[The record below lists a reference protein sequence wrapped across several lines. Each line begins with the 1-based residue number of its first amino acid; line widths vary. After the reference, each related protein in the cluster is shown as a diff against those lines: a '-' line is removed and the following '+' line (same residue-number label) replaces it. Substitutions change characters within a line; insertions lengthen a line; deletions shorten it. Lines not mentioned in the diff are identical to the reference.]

1 MTVTTAD
8 DAMSATTT
16 TMTLVTE
23 FGTFEVGEKEV
34 VRFPSGV
41 PGFEACRRFVL
52 LSSPELGVFQC
63 LRSIEGPAASFVVV
77 DPRRVLPT
85 YRTVLSQADLVR
97 LGTTGDPSAP
107 LLWLAIVTLED
118 ATGQA
123 HVNLRAPIVINP
135 QMMVGYQ
142 LMPSNSLYPLRHPLS
157 GD

>member
-1 MTVTTAD
+1 MTAIS
-8 DAMSATTT
+8 AEPMNANATTER
-16 TMTLVTE
+16 LVTE
-23 FGTFEVGEKEV
+23 FGTFEVGEREKV
-34 VRFPSGV
+34 SFPSGL
-41 PGFEACRRFVL
+41 PGFEACRKFVL
-52 LSSPELGVFQC
+52 LSSPELGLFQC
-63 LRSIEGPAASFVVV
+63 LRSCEGPVASFVVV

-97 LGTTGDPSAP
+97 LGTTNDATAP

>member
-1 MTVTTAD
+1 MTAISVDPAMNGTTRHLD
-8 DAMSATTT
+8 
-16 TMTLVTE
+16 TE
-23 FGTFEVGEKEV
+23 FGSFDVGPKEEIS
-34 VRFPSGV
+34 FPSGL
-41 PGFEACRRFVL
+41 PGFEACRKFVL
-52 LSSPELGVFQC
+52 LSSAELGVFQC

-77 DPRRVLPT
+77 DPRRVLAS
-85 YRTVLSQADLVR
+85 YRTVLSQADHVR
-97 LGTTGDPSAP
+97 LSSAGDTTT

>member
-1 MTVTTAD
+1 MTAASIDPV
-8 DAMSATTT
+8 MSATQH
-16 TMTLVTE
+16 LDTE
-23 FGTFEVGEKEV
+23 FGSFDIGEKE
-34 VRFPSGV
+34 RISFPSGV
-41 PGFEACRRFVL
+41 PGFESCRKFVL
-52 LSSPELGVFQC
+52 LSSEELGVFQC
-63 LRSIEGPAASFVVV
+63 LRSIEGPVASFVVV
-77 DPRRVLPT
+77 DPRRVLPS

-97 LGTTGDPSAP
+97 LGTSGESPT

-157 GD
+157 GA

>member
-1 MTVTTAD
+1 MNAPLRLD
-8 DAMSATTT
+8 
-16 TMTLVTE
+16 TE
-23 FGTFEVGEKEV
+23 FGVFEVGSEESIS
-34 VRFPSGV
+34 FPSGV

-52 LSSPELGVFQC
+52 
-63 LRSIEGPAASFVVV
+63 
-77 DPRRVLPT
+77 PT
-85 YRTVLSQADLVR
+85 YRTVLSGADLVR
-97 LGTTGDPSAP
+97 LGASPDGS

>member
-1 MTVTTAD
+1 MTV
-8 DAMSATTT
+8 MSADEVMKAATTP
-16 TMTLVTE
+16 MTLVTE
-23 FGTFEVGEKEV
+23 FGTFEVGENEV
-34 VRFPSGV
+34 VRFPSGM
-41 PGFEACRRFVL
+41 PGFEACRKFVL

-77 DPRRVLPT
+77 DPRRVLAT
-85 YRTVLSQADLVR
+85 YRTVLSQADMVR
-97 LGTTGDPSAP
+97 LGSTGEGTP

>member
-1 MTVTTAD
+1 MTAISIDPV
-8 DAMSATTT
+8 MSGPQH
-16 TMTLVTE
+16 LVTE
-23 FGTFEVGEKEV
+23 FGNFDVGPKEQIS
-34 VRFPSGV
+34 FPSGV
-41 PGFEACRRFVL
+41 PGFEACRKFVL
-52 LSSPELGVFQC
+52 LSSEDLGVFQC
-63 LRSIEGPAASFVVV
+63 LRSIEGPVASFVVV
-77 DPRRVLPT
+77 DPRRVLPS

-97 LGTTGDPSAP
+97 LGSIGEATP

-118 ATGQA
+118 TTGQA

>member
-1 MTVTTAD
+1 MTVTMIEPVMNAPMHLD
-8 DAMSATTT
+8 
-16 TMTLVTE
+16 TE
-23 FGTFEVGEKEV
+23 FGTFEVGATEIIN
-34 VRFPSGV
+34 FPSGM
-41 PGFEACRRFVL
+41 PGFEACRKFVL
-52 LSSPELGVFQC
+52 LSSAELGVFQC

-77 DPRRVLPT
+77 DPRRVLPS
-85 YRTVLSQADLVR
+85 YRTALSQADLVR
-97 LGTTGDPSAP
+97 LGTSADAA

-135 QMMVGYQ
+135 QTMVGYQ

>member
-1 MTVTTAD
+1 MTAMTAD
-8 DAMSATTT
+8 PVMNGATQH
-16 TMTLVTE
+16 LVTE
-23 FGTFEVGEKEV
+23 FGTFDVGPKEQIS
-34 VRFPSGV
+34 FPSGL
-41 PGFEACRRFVL
+41 PGFEACRKFVL
-52 LSSPELGVFQC
+52 LSSEELGVFQC
-63 LRSIEGPAASFVVV
+63 LRSIDGPTASFVVV
-77 DPRRVLPT
+77 DPRRVLPS
-85 YRTVLSQADLVR
+85 YRTILSQADHVR
-97 LGTTGDPSAP
+97 LGSSPDGTTT

>member
-1 MTVTTAD
+1 MTAISVDPVMNGTTQH
-8 DAMSATTT
+8 
-16 TMTLVTE
+16 LVTE
-23 FGTFEVGEKEV
+23 FGTFDVGPSEQIS
-34 VRFPSGV
+34 FPSGL
-41 PGFEACRRFVL
+41 PGFEACRKFVL
-52 LSSPELGVFQC
+52 LSSEELGVFQC
-63 LRSIEGPAASFVVV
+63 LRSIEGPVASFIVV

-85 YRTVLSQADLVR
+85 YRTVLSTADHVR
-97 LGTTGDPSAP
+97 LGSAGDGAT

-118 ATGQA
+118 TTGQA